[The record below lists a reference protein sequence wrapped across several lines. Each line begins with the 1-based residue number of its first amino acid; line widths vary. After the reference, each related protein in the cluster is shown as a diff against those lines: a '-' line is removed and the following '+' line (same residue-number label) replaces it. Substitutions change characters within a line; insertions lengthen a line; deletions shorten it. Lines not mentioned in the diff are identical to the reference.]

1 MSQNLTMSPDLGTED
16 WDPDVITRMILLGQE
31 LT

>member
-16 WDPDVITRMILLGQE
+16 WDTDVITRKIFIVP
-31 LT
+31 